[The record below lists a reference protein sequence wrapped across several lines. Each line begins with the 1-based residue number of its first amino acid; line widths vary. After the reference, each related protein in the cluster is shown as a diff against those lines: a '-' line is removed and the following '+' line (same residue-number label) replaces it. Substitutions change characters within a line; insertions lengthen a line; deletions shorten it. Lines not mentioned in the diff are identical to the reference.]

1 MVRRAVWLLASTLTA
16 VVVLSWVSPAAALP
30 VNPWTGTWL
39 RDAAESPA
47 PPNQL
52 FTLSQNGSSVTGT
65 YAHCGGGT
73 LTGTVSPDGATLS
86 ASLSNPPGVPNCSGD
101 GTATATLTMRPDGLS
116 FGGSGMTG
124 FGNGFT
130 FTARYQGGGNE
141 PRSTPPPPA
150 PARAICPGGRFA
162 GLWMNPSGRRFSF
175 IQTGSVLFGRGLS
188 DSSTASG
195 TVSGG
200 TARGTYTI
208 PEGSGTFTDTLAADL
223 RTFTYTGTTPGGLP
237 DGPSTWT
244 FLGCETVIDPRGA
257 DLQREIPN
265 PQVVQAGPTTIVA
278 PGTISIT
285 SLVRSKCV
293 LVRVASR
300 RPARA
305 LVSIF
310 SGRRSIRLFGQRL
323 VVFRAPGAK
332 QVCIRVPFRARTFN
346 VRTPLRVALGYSAGA
361 TARPGQRK
369 TRPTIKPIRLVP

>member
-1 MVRRAVWLLASTLTA
+1 MVRRVAWLLTLALTA
-16 VVVLSWVSPAAALP
+16 VLVLSSVGPAAALP
-30 VNPWTGTWL
+30 PSPWTGNWL

-52 FTLSQNGSSVTGT
+52 FTLTQSGSSVTGS
-65 YAHCGGGT
+65 YSHCGGGT
-73 LTGTVSPDGATLS
+73 LTGTVSPDGATLT
-86 ASLSNPPGVPNCSGD
+86 ASFRNPPGVPNCSGD
-101 GTATATLTMRPDGLS
+101 GTATATVTMSPDGQS
-116 FGGSGMTG
+116 FRGSGVTG
-124 FGNGFT
+124 FGTGFS
-130 FTARYQGGGNE
+130 FTARYQGGGSE
-141 PRSTPPPPA
+141 PRSTSSRP
-150 PARAICPGGRFA
+150 ICPGGRYA
-162 GLWMNPSGRRFSF
+162 GLWLSPAGNTFSF
-175 IQTGSVLFGRGLS
+175 VQNGSALFARGVTFPQTM
-188 DSSTASG
+188 SG

-208 PEGSGTFTDTLAADL
+208 PEGSGTFTFTLAPDL
-223 RTFTYTGTTPGGLP
+223 RTFAFTGTTPRGTP
-237 DGPSTWT
+237 EGPFPWT
-244 FLGCETVIDPRGA
+244 FQGCDPDAVADPRGA
-257 DLQREIPN
+257 DLERVIPN
-265 PQVVQAGPTTIVA
+265 PQVVRAGPTTIVA
-278 PGTISIT
+278 PGTISIA

-346 VRTPLRVALGYSAGA
+346 VRTPLAVALGYAAGA
-361 TARPGQRK
+361 TARPGQRR